1 MENKTQLEAGT
12 EALNKALVTSSA
24 DKLTETQ
31 IENQIEADELEDD
44 LWDIEDEEDER
55 DELQEAMDECGQMPD
70 GGCQLAGT
78 EFCDW
83 ECPFSHEV

>member
-1 MENKTQLEAGT
+1 MENNKDEK
-12 EALNKALVTSSA
+12 LNGIKADVTSSA
-24 DKLTETQ
+24 DKLSEAQ
-31 IENQIEADELEDD
+31 IENQIEADEFEDD
-44 LWDIEDEEDER
+44 LWDIEDEEEER

-83 ECPFSHEV
+83 ECPFSNE